1 MFDSIAKENTKL
13 HNCNWQK
20 ISNYHPR
27 LSVII
32 DSKSRKKTFFSLNLV
47 SHQSVID
54 EINLYGKDPFKSKYQ
69 LLINKREH
77 ISSKQIDCI

>member
-32 DSKSRKKTFFSLNLV
+32 DSKSRKKTFFLLNLV

-54 EINLYGKDPFKSKYQ
+54 EINLYGKEPFKSLHLMIPLQK
-69 LLINKREH
+69 
-77 ISSKQIDCI
+77 C